1 MLMCGIV
8 GVVSQKNVKA
18 MILRGLENLEYRG
31 YDSAGIYLNNHKEQ
45 ADVLVKRTGRVE
57 NLKEA
62 VEQQSI
68 QSGESGI
75 GHTRWATHGKPE
87 EVNAHPHTSH
97 DGRFVLVHN
106 GVIENYLAIKEKYV
120 DDIPL
125 KGETDTEI
133 MVNWLAKLVALDCL
147 SPKQAL
153 AKMMA
158 NIEGSYAFAIIDREN
173 PSELLVAKHK
183 SPLLVAVGKSFNGVS
198 SDALALLDYTTDFY
212 EIMDEEIVTVTKDAV
227 VIENLEGTKMIREMI
242 HYEPSEVTH
251 DLGTYSY
258 YMQKEIEE
266 QPLVMRQLIAHY
278 RDENGQ
284 IAIDQAI
291 VEQLS
296 NADRIFIVACGTS
309 YHAGLVGKVLIEK
322 LAKVPVEV
330 HVASEF
336 GYHTPLLPKRP
347 AFIFLSQSGE
357 TADSRQVLVK
367 AMNEGHYCLT
377 ITNVKGSTL
386 SREASHT
393 LLLHAGPEIA
403 VASTK
408 AYTAQVALLAILGE
422 AMGKQAAYEQ
432 ALMFDVFHEL
442 SIVAQAMESFL
453 ESQDVIA
460 ELVDEMLTDKA
471 HAFYIGRGTDYGV
484 ALEAALKLKEIS
496 YIHCEGFASGEL
508 KHGTIALIEEG
519 TPVIAIISEKV
530 TEKQVRSN
538 LKEVESRGARTATI
552 VMDELAQSNDDIVLP
567 TVHPLLTPLISVL
580 PTQLIAYYATLAR
593 GFDVDK
599 PRNLAKS
606 VTVE

>member
-1 MLMCGIV
+1 MV
-8 GVVSQKNVKA
+8 N
-18 MILRGLENLEYRG
+18 R
-31 YDSAGIYLNNHKEQ
+31 
-45 ADVLVKRTGRVE
+45 
-57 NLKEA
+57 
-62 VEQQSI
+62 
-68 QSGESGI
+68 
-75 GHTRWATHGKPE
+75 E

-183 SPLLVAVGKSFNGVS
+183 SPLLVAVGQGFNGVS

-357 TADSRQVLVK
+357 TA
-367 AMNEGHYCLT
+367 
-377 ITNVKGSTL
+377 
-386 SREASHT
+386 
-393 LLLHAGPEIA
+393 IA
-403 VASTK
+403 VK
-408 AYTAQVALLAILGE
+408 
-422 AMGKQAAYEQ
+422 
-432 ALMFDVFHEL
+432 
-442 SIVAQAMESFL
+442 
-453 ESQDVIA
+453 
-460 ELVDEMLTDKA
+460 
-471 HAFYIGRGTDYGV
+471 
-484 ALEAALKLKEIS
+484 
-496 YIHCEGFASGEL
+496 C
-508 KHGTIALIEEG
+508 
-519 TPVIAIISEKV
+519 
-530 TEKQVRSN
+530 
-538 LKEVESRGARTATI
+538 
-552 VMDELAQSNDDIVLP
+552 
-567 TVHPLLTPLISVL
+567 
-580 PTQLIAYYATLAR
+580 
-593 GFDVDK
+593 
-599 PRNLAKS
+599 
-606 VTVE
+606 